1 MSNPIKHLIQIVE
14 SNQYEI
20 PESDIDITA
29 EHIVK
34 VPGGYELKSKK
45 TGRNLGKYP
54 TRAGAE
60 KRERQVQYF
69 KHANEDTAISMIDD
83 DISDLQNFV
92 RAAYKAELGFN
103 PDWSQEEWHDREF
116 LMHWLERLT
125 TYQSDD
131 DDDDTDV
138 SVSELHETAS
148 DLTPD
153 ELRSWGDRPVTFK
166 SSGFE
171 HKVRSYTNHGD
182 RLYLNIDSDDGRKI
196 EREYSYSQLQG
207 EVKQSSKGQR
217 LSISL
222 KPFSEAEETHQ
233 EKRDR
238 IKKLTPAITRKQSGV
253 KDWKLKPKEVSSRI
267 HDTDYQNRT
276 AHDINQGSAEA
287 SLNELSKDTLDS
299 YRKKRSAINRLD
311 RQSADRAR
319 DIAANKR
326 TYGDDQKAAE
336 WEDEAD
342 WLDNRAKKGEKGVA
356 LAATKQGV
364 TEGSTDELHADLSDK
379 YNELAPGIE
388 KYKDEKGADHL
399 YKELLAIARHHGAER
414 EFSRM
419 CNGARNRAHM
429 DYDTNPGHFKNWFW
443 YLGLGNEQGVTE
455 GYILKKTNIY
465 KYVNPGDPDVKV
477 KNTDY
482 EIINNKTGQPVGT
495 ASWTTNDYFGPGAL
509 EITMNN
515 GATRYLDIWER
526 ERGNPQTAFNRF
538 VKDPKTAKKYK
549 EQDVAEGATGDKP
562 GWARTPALAQRVKN
576 SKYEVLK
583 RWAGKPVPKEQ
594 GEAEGSEQAWEVSF
608 SDGEDV
614 IKVHAS
620 SKQEAI
626 SKATQIAK
634 SQGNPYPSVDWAR
647 SKEQGM
653 AEEASPMI
661 KPPNNRFD
669 NKQEAF
675 KYAKEHGGS
684 VFRSQYIDPNTGV
697 KNISFVVK
705 KKDS

>member
-131 DDDDTDV
+131 DDDTDV

-166 SSGFE
+166 SGGFE
-171 HKVRSYTNHGD
+171 YKVRSYTNHGD

-222 KPFSEAEETHQ
+222 KPLSEAEETHQ

-238 IKKLTPAITRKQSGV
+238 IKKLTPAITRKQSGD
-253 KDWKLKPKEVSSRI
+253 KDWKLKPEEVRSRI

-299 YRKKRSAINRLD
+299 YRKKRSADNRLD
-311 RQSADRAR
+311 RQFADRAR

-326 TYGDDQKAAE
+326 TDGDDQKAAK

-342 WLDNRAKKGEKGVA
+342 WLDNRVKKGEKGVA
-356 LAATKQGV
+356 LAATK
-364 TEGSTDELHADLSDK
+364 L
-379 YNELAPGIE
+379 
-388 KYKDEKGADHL
+388 
-399 YKELLAIARHHGAER
+399 
-414 EFSRM
+414 
-419 CNGARNRAHM
+419 
-429 DYDTNPGHFKNWFW
+429 
-443 YLGLGNEQGVTE
+443 GVTE
-455 GYILKKTNIY
+455 GYDEFDDEFDDEEESNLHSGSYVRDREDPSGEVFVMRGDASERRVQIQDRNGSGWNISPSRLIAVDANDPAIARYFGKQGVTESDPSGVMHAAKHYNKSFLITAELAEGGRKTFRVRAQSERVAREKFEQHHNQARVISVKEEGMAEGWDKLTPQQKAHEYNLDAAQREMDRRHAEGEDMTGAKIDKKTY
-465 KYVNPGDPDVKV
+465 Q
-477 KNTDY
+477 
-482 EIINNKTGQPVGT
+482 IIKPKQ
-495 ASWTTNDYFGPGAL
+495 
-509 EITMNN
+509 
-515 GATRYLDIWER
+515 
-526 ERGNPQTAFNRF
+526 RG
-538 VKDPKTAKKYK
+538 V
-549 EQDVAEGATGDKP
+549 
-562 GWARTPALAQRVKN
+562 
-576 SKYEVLK
+576 
-583 RWAGKPVPKEQ
+583 
-594 GEAEGSEQAWEVSF
+594 
-608 SDGEDV
+608 
-614 IKVHAS
+614 
-620 SKQEAI
+620 
-626 SKATQIAK
+626 
-634 SQGNPYPSVDWAR
+634 
-647 SKEQGM
+647 

-661 KPPNNRFD
+661 KPANNRFD

-705 KKDS
+705 KKR